1 MNRISDEQQDNLD
14 VVDDWIESLDI
25 DYSDLG
31 IVIGPEVNEELDAI
45 EISYNIRVLSDDYD
59 GSVQIDGSYTFND
72 TDAETVMNEIYPKII
87 SYFEERFDGVEI
99 HRYDS

>member
-31 IVIGPEVNEELDAI
+31 IVIGPEVNEALDAI

-59 GSVQIDGSYTFND
+59 GSVQIDGSYTIND
-72 TDAETVMNEIYPKII
+72 TDAETVMNNIYPEIVE
-87 SYFEERFDGVEI
+87 YFGERFAGAE
-99 HRYDS
+99 